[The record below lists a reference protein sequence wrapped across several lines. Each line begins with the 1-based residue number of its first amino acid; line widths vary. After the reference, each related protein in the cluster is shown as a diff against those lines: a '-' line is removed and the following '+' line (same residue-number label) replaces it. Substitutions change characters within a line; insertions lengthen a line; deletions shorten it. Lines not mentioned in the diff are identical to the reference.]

1 MNELSER
8 FKQAAEFLKKSR
20 YVKSYSEIAKRL
32 GMAKSTISECM
43 NGSKPPTWGMLLDF
57 CDAYPIDFQWIRTGA
72 GDMVKGDR
80 EAALLK
86 RIAELERMLEQ
97 LKE

>member
-8 FKQAAEFLKKSR
+8 FNKAAVFLKKSR
-20 YVKSYSEIAKRL
+20 YVKSYSEIAGRIGYK
-32 GMAKSTISECM
+32 KSIISECM
-43 NGSKPPTWGMLLDF
+43 SGRKTPTWGMLLDF
-57 CDAYPIDFQWIRTGA
+57 CDAFPIDFQWIRTGA
-72 GDMVKGDR
+72 GDMVKSDR
-80 EAALLK
+80 EMALLK